1 MKHSE
6 TPIEKIQC
14 NLPVANA
21 LQRHQL
27 GMSSGDHLI
36 VCSRGGPP
44 RCKYAHDQWTPDSH
58 KKAPVKEQ
66 KEMKNKSTTETNT
79 RQNKTKKSNFKVEKK
94 IGKKPKNPLTAPSD
108 TQERAQRRNS
118 ECAHTM

>member
-1 MKHSE
+1 MSPADHS
-6 TPIEKIQC
+6 
-14 NLPVANA
+14 V
-21 LQRHQL
+21 
-27 GMSSGDHLI
+27 

-58 KKAPVKEQ
+58 KKALEKEQ

-79 RQNKTKKSNFKVEKK
+79 RQNKTKKSNFKAEKK
-94 IGKKPKNPLTAPSD
+94 NRKKVKNLLTAPSD

-118 ECAHTM
+118 ECARTM